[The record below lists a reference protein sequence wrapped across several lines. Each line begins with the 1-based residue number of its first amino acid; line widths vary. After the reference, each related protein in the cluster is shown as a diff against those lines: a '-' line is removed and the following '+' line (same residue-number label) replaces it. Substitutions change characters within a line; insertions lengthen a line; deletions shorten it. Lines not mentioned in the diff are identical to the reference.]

1 MTKAIEIFKI
11 VLDTAKTEPKNSV
24 VKTLNSQK
32 KIEESIKKNMTT
44 QHKNIRE
51 KWVTLKRIIND

>member
-32 KIEESIKKNMTT
+32 KIEESIKKKNDYTT
-44 QHKNIRE
+44 
-51 KWVTLKRIIND
+51 

>member
-51 KWVTLKRIIND
+51 K